1 MWKPL
6 IKLRLWFW
14 LKPRWWFNREIRI
27 SGITYPSKASL
38 MIEKENSEAGMDRAL
53 RLSDKPLIK
62 YYEGK
67 LEILNKII
75 DYGSSS

>member
-1 MWKPL
+1 
-6 IKLRLWFW
+6 
-14 LKPRWWFNREIRI
+14 
-27 SGITYPSKASL
+27 